1 MASPASLD
9 ALRRRAAVCTACDLY
24 KRATQTVLGPD
35 AVVCLGVTAA
45 TAVLKRRVTIGGS
58 RGQALVSPEGIA
70 TFVTVHPSAILR
82 IPGRLARE
90 TEMRRLAQDLSRAAE
105 QTTR

>member
-45 TAVLKRRVTIGGS
+45 TRC
-58 RGQALVSPEGIA
+58 
-70 TFVTVHPSAILR
+70 
-82 IPGRLARE
+82 
-90 TEMRRLAQDLSRAAE
+90 
-105 QTTR
+105 